1 MALHEAPRASPVA
14 GAARGLPSSA
24 KESAGPLPHCGR
36 PARGSTLAATVEL
49 EEFSDMADIPI
60 ALTCADYARVMPLA
74 AGEVKP
80 EGIALTLILGTRG
93 SWPGRAPGLRRA
105 GQDPG
110 VQGGEGSMG
119 QYLYRI
125 ENGDRGYVGLPR
137 FPLRN
142 FTPPAPHI

>member
-49 EEFSDMADIPI
+49 EEFSDMTDIPI

-74 AGEVKP
+74 TGEVKP
-80 EGIALTLILGTRG
+80 ERIALTLILGTRG
-93 SWPGRAPGLRRA
+93 SRPRRAQMLRRA
-105 GQDPG
+105 VHGPCL
-110 VQGGEGSMG
+110 QGGE
-119 QYLYRI
+119 
-125 ENGDRGYVGLPR
+125 VP
-137 FPLRN
+137 
-142 FTPPAPHI
+142 